1 MCLGWKAFAQTP
13 QVGQNLASL
22 AFIDR
27 KNILEDAEYPIQ
39 RDQFIPFET
48 YDLQPYSTVKLVA
61 SQKGIPIFNKEYQT
75 NEAGSMKDMLFFP
88 KAKNPIRCVLHI
100 VTQNG
105 TERKIVFHLKPA

>member
-1 MCLGWKAFAQTP
+1 M
-13 QVGQNLASL
+13 ASL

-39 RDQFIPFET
+39 KDQFIPFET
-48 YDLQPYSTVKLVA
+48 YDLQPYSTVKLLA
-61 SQKGIPIFNKEYQT
+61 SQKGIPIFTKEYQT
-75 NEAGSMKDMLFFP
+75 NEAGAMKDMLFFP

-105 TERKIVFHLKPA
+105 VERKIIFHLKPA